1 MKYMEWVNG
10 KGWIE
15 LLDQLLM
22 LQNKLIQ
29 DSGFEEKLI
38 NEILEFIKSFKGTL
52 LYPIVIKRKFRI
64 DIKNTYIILNELVK
78 NDLLTIAYEIYCSE
92 CDKFK
97 NDIYDSLNEIPE
109 NISCEYCGK
118 DIDIMKDVIVVF
130 KVKK

>member
-1 MKYMEWVNG
+1 M
-10 KGWIE
+10 
-15 LLDQLLM
+15 LDQLLM

-52 LYPIVIKRKFRI
+52 LYPRVIKRKFRI
-64 DIKNTYIILNELVK
+64 DMKNTYIILNELVK

-92 CDKFK
+92 CDKFQ
-97 NDIYDSLNEIPE
+97 NDIYDSLNEIPK

-118 DIDIMKDVIVVF
+118 DIDTMKDAIVVF
-130 KVKK
+130 KVKNNAR

>member
-1 MKYMEWVNG
+1 M
-10 KGWIE
+10 
-15 LLDQLLM
+15 LDQLLM

-52 LYPIVIKRKFRI
+52 LYPIVIKRKFKI
-64 DIKNTYIILNELVK
+64 DMISTYIILNELVK

-92 CDKFK
+92 CDKFQ

-118 DIDIMKDVIVVF
+118 DIDIMKDAIVVF
-130 KVKK
+130 KVKNVLKKLTN